1 MLAELPATMARG
13 DQRANRLDSADVS
26 LVEAAVLSGREGEVF
41 DGVVVDLDERHGG
54 GIVQLAEPAVRGR
67 VEATS
72 GPLPLGDPIRV
83 RLLEADVERRV
94 VRFAAA
100 RR

>member
-1 MLAELPATMARG
+1 MARG

-26 LVEAAVLSGREGEVF
+26 LVEAVVLSGREGDVF
-41 DGVVVDLDERHGG
+41 DGVVVDVNEHHGG
-54 GIVQLAEPAVRGR
+54 GIVQLADPAVRGR

-72 GPLPLGDPIRV
+72 GPLPLGDRLRV

-94 VRFAAA
+94 VRFAPAS
-100 RR
+100 R